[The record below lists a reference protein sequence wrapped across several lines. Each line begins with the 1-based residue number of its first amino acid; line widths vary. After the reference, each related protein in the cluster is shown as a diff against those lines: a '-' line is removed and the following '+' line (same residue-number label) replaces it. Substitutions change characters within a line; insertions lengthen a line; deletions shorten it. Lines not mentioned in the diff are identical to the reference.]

1 MWAPTMHPAGLR
13 GGTMQHLSSS
23 SMHRLHTP
31 AAPHVAAHRSS
42 RQLALPVLG
51 KVTTKQ
57 TASSKQQQAASVN
70 GRSTALSKTQRGS
83 TVSGTKTV
91 RGREQQ
97 AAQELEQQS
106 KKRGSRF
113 YFNITGFPF
122 PLGPFFE
129 RKTVRN
135 EVRLEATN
143 FSSIFSSRMRCRR
156 IQLAR

>member
-1 MWAPTMHPAGLR
+1 
-13 GGTMQHLSSS
+13 MQHLGSGSSS
-23 SMHRLHTP
+23 SSSSTHRLHTQ
-31 AAPHVAAHRSS
+31 AAPIAALYRSS
-42 RQLALPVLG
+42 RQLALPVLA

-57 TASSKQQQAASVN
+57 TASAQQQQAASVK
-70 GRSTALSKTQRGS
+70 GRSTVSSTTQRGS

-97 AAQELEQQS
+97 AALQLEQQS

-135 EVRLEATN
+135 EV
-143 FSSIFSSRMRCRR
+143 CV
-156 IQLAR
+156 

>member
-1 MWAPTMHPAGLR
+1 
-13 GGTMQHLSSS
+13 MQHLSSNS
-23 SMHRLHTP
+23 SMHRLQTP
-31 AAPHVAAHRSS
+31 AAHHLAAHRSS

-57 TASSKQQQAASVN
+57 TTSSKQQQAASVK
-70 GRSTALSKTQRGS
+70 GRSTVSSKTQRGS
-83 TVSGTKTV
+83 TVSGGKTV

-97 AAQELEQQS
+97 AALELEQQS

-135 EVRLEATN
+135 EVRIR
-143 FSSIFSSRMRCRR
+143 SSSSCSTCT
-156 IQLAR
+156 

>member
-1 MWAPTMHPAGLR
+1 MHNHSGFRA
-13 GGTMQHLSSS
+13 GTMQRFSS
-23 SMHRLHTP
+23 SMLHAP
-31 AAPHVAAHRSS
+31 AAPLAAAHRSS
-42 RQLALPVLG
+42 RLPVLPVLG

-57 TASSKQQQAASVN
+57 TAATSKQQQAATAK
-70 GRSTALSKTQRGS
+70 GRSTVSSKTQRGS
-83 TVSGTKTV
+83 TVSGSMTV

-97 AAQELEQQS
+97 AALQQQQQS

-135 EVRLEATN
+135 EVGTVTPY
-143 FSSIFSSRMRCRR
+143 SI
-156 IQLAR
+156 